1 MRLKIIAL
9 LTLSTVTLA
18 CCGNKGVTSC
28 CGKGKCNIF
37 CCNCNGGC
45 DKSCKPVELPICWA
59 WDGGTIC
66 DNPDGSTSMS
76 GGGPKV
82 PKVPPKPNGKLA
94 AEAPIIRVSADAPNV
109 ALCGGAMD
117 EKPVDPT
124 NKSEAGPKVSRVTP
138 EGVSEDDNAMH
149 QAVDGHG
156 KGFFTFNEF
165 LKYLGEERTPELE
178 EYFDKYVNLWLLISS
193 YESTNTSS

>member
-1 MRLKIIAL
+1 MRLELVAL
-9 LTLSTVTLA
+9 LTLSTLSLA
-18 CCGNKGVTSC
+18 CCGNKDFKSC

-45 DKSCKPVELPICWA
+45 NTSCQPVKLPICWA

-82 PKVPPKPNGKLA
+82 PKVPPKPGKLA
-94 AEAPIIRVSADAPNV
+94 AEAPIMRSADAQNV
-109 ALCGGAMD
+109 ALNGGAMG
-117 EKPVDPT
+117 EKPAEV
-124 NKSEAGPKVSRVTP
+124 NNASQGGPKIARVTSD
-138 EGVSEDDNAMH
+138 GILEDDLSMH

-165 LKYLGEERTPELE
+165 LKYLGEERTPEIE
-178 EYFDKYVNLWLLISS
+178 EYFDKYDLNGDGVITPDEMRLPD
-193 YESTNTSS
+193 